1 MIDDRHRP
9 PPRFIMIDVNMAR
22 VIIMAVTEVGSRII
36 LSVKFTSVYSFILHV
51 AQAMVLKGTPTFLL
65 VFIHEYLY

>member
-1 MIDDRHRP
+1 
-9 PPRFIMIDVNMAR
+9 
-22 VIIMAVTEVGSRII
+22 MAVTEVGSRII
-36 LSVKFTSVYSFILHV
+36 LYVKFTSVYSFILHV